1 MAHVGISK
9 FLKCRANWLKLFL
22 LLAVGVIAV
31 RLFFV
36 QIIQHREWSDKAR
49 AQHMLENTIV
59 AERGEIYMMD
69 GDEKVPVVMN
79 ETVYTIIVDPM
90 IANEKKTE
98 EIINK
103 YVEEKVVANWED
115 VFKDKT
121 KRYYVVAKNVSREI
135 AEKIQAEKVYG
146 ISFQENTKRTYPEG
160 KLASGLLGFV
170 NSDGKG
176 QYGVEGALNSRLA
189 GKDGLR
195 KTVSDVN
202 NVALSIGDEN
212 VEMPAED
219 GEKIVLTV
227 DRNIQY
233 AAEKALQRGMDKFG
247 ASNASAL
254 VMNPKNGKI
263 LAVANLPNYNAAEYW
278 NVESVANYVN
288 YAFEDPFEPASV
300 CKTFTFSAGINE
312 GVMTPQTTYYNAG
325 FVNIDDWEI
334 ANASKK
340 TKLGTITLQDALSF
354 SLNTGSIQALRLL
367 GGSTTDITKSG
378 REKLYEYYHDKFGFG
393 EATGVELFESAGVV
407 SDPNKGYGRNS
418 TYANMTFG
426 QNIQLTMVQVAAA
439 FSSVINGGEY
449 YKPTILVDN
458 KDNKPVRRTISEE
471 SSGTMREMLK
481 TARHTIYRVTGD
493 KVGYEVGGKS
503 GTAQVIKNGAYVLA
517 ETQATYI
524 GFGNE
529 NGEMPEYV
537 VMVRV
542 WGENL
547 NLMGGDVAM
556 PIFTEISNFMLDY
569 LKLKPAE

>member
-1 MAHVGISK
+1 MTRAK
-9 FLKCRANWLKLFL
+9 FLRICLIA
-22 LLAVGVIAV
+22 AVSVIAV
-31 RLFFV
+31 RLFFI
-36 QIIQHREWSDKAR
+36 QIIQHGEWTEKAR

-69 GDEKVPVVMN
+69 GDEKVPAVMN
-79 ETVYTIIVDPM
+79 ETVYTVIVDPM
-90 IANEKKTE
+90 TTN
-98 EIINK
+98 
-103 YVEEKVVANWED
+103 EEKAQEVVDKYAKEQEVAEWKD

-121 KRYYVVAKNVSREI
+121 RRYYVVAKNVSREN
-135 AEKIQAEKVYG
+135 AEKIRAEEIAGV
-146 ISFQENTKRTYPEG
+146 SFQENTKRVYPEG
-160 KLASGLLGFV
+160 ELASGFLGFV
-170 NSDGKG
+170 NNDGKG
-176 QYGVEGALNSRLA
+176 QYGVEGALNTRLS

-212 VEMPAED
+212 VEIPAED
-219 GEKIVLTV
+219 GEDIVLTI

-233 AAEKALQRGMDKFG
+233 AVEKALASGLKKAG
-247 ASNASAL
+247 ASNASAI
-254 VMNPKNGKI
+254 VMNPKNGEI
-263 LAVANLPNYNAAEYW
+263 WAVANLPNYNAAEYW
-278 NVESVANYVN
+278 NVESAADYVN

-300 CKTFTFSAGINE
+300 CKTFAFSAGINE

-340 TKLGTITLQDALSF
+340 TKLGTITLQDALSY

-378 REKLYEYYHDKFGFG
+378 REKLYEYYHDRFGFG

-449 YKPTILVDN
+449 YRPTVLAGE
-458 KDNKPVRRTISEE
+458 KDNEPVRRTISEE

-493 KVGYEVGGKS
+493 KSGYEVGGKS
-503 GTAQVIKNGAYVLA
+503 GTAQVIKNGAYILE

-529 NGEMPEYV
+529 KGEMPEYV

-542 WGENL
+542 WGKDL
-547 NLMGGDVAM
+547 KLFGGDAAM
-556 PIFTEISNFMLDY
+556 PIFTDISNFMLNY
-569 LKLKPAE
+569 LKLKPTE